1 MYPLVRMRRNRTS
14 SWVREMVS
22 ECHIKSSDLIYPLFV
37 IEGVNQKTDISSMP
51 GVSRFSMDLIV
62 DQVKLAAD
70 LGIKAIA
77 LFPSIDSSLKNTE
90 ASEAFNPG
98 NLVCRTIAAIKKANL
113 DVGVICDVALD
124 PYTSHSHDGIMVGN
138 VIEND
143 ISLEALCKQALVLAQ
158 AGADI
163 VAPSDMM
170 DGRILAIREMLE
182 RESFKDVGILSYSAK
197 YASAFYGPFRDA
209 VGSKV
214 NLQFGKETYQMDPR
228 NIKEA
233 IREMQLDIAEGADM
247 LMVKPGM
254 PYLDV
259 IKTATDIFDIPIF
272 AYQVSGEYA
281 MMKFASLAGAMNWEK
296 VIFESLV
303 AFKRSGASGILTYAA
318 IEVASKL

>member
-1 MYPLVRMRRNRTS
+1 
-14 SWVREMVS
+14 MVS